1 MFIDHEKFSTN
12 ISIKDL
18 SKKLKNINCL
28 ILTHYHVNQEITKK
42 YFQFVKNNVYLI
54 EDCAI
59 SYKGNSKKTP
69 IGSLSDFSIYSF
81 SIFKFVNYFFGGA
94 ISYKKKYSN
103 EVDKEISQ

>member
-1 MFIDHEKFSTN
+1 M
-12 ISIKDL
+12 
-18 SKKLKNINCL
+18 
-28 ILTHYHVNQEITKK
+28 
-42 YFQFVKNNVYLI
+42 QF
-54 EDCAI
+54 

-103 EVDKEISQ
+103 EVDKEISQWKKFSSKNYFKNF